1 MARILIIEDETAIAE
16 LEKDYLELS
25 DFEVVLES
33 DGSGGAARALDED
46 FDLIILDL
54 MLPGM
59 NGFDICKLIRETK
72 NTPIIMV
79 SAKSED
85 IDKIR
90 GLGLGAD
97 DYMTKPFSPGELVA
111 RVKAHIDPEHLKEAQ
126 RMADKV
132 TAALTGAGIWGVEF
146 FLSHEN
152 GVYFSE
158 LSPRP
163 HDTGMVTLAG
173 TQNLNEFEL
182 HLRAVLGLPIPE
194 ITQERIG
201 ASAVILSPIASKEAP
216 RYRGEEE
223 VCKETNTYLRIFG
236 KPYTKLNRRMGVV
249 VCYAP
254 NGSDLDA
261 LRDKCKAAA
270 AKVEV
275 Y

>member
-1 MARILIIEDETAIAE
+1 MKNKIKKIKSYHIHI
-16 LEKDYLELS
+16 KDRQQTKQNKPTSTNKAKPPLPP
-25 DFEVVLES
+25 
-33 DGSGGAARALDED
+33 SGR
-46 FDLIILDL
+46 
-54 MLPGM
+54 
-59 NGFDICKLIRETK
+59 
-72 NTPIIMV
+72 
-79 SAKSED
+79 
-85 IDKIR
+85 
-90 GLGLGAD
+90 
-97 DYMTKPFSPGELVA
+97 
-111 RVKAHIDPEHLKEAQ
+111 KAGKRLLYNFIGYTT
-126 RMADKV
+126 RM
-132 TAALTGAGIWGVEF
+132 
-146 FLSHEN
+146 
-152 GVYFSE
+152 
-158 LSPRP
+158 
-163 HDTGMVTLAG
+163 
-173 TQNLNEFEL
+173 

-261 LRDKCKAAA
+261 LRDKCKAVA